1 MTEHDYEKAMKLLQ
15 AVEVELREGDP
26 EDAHCLLT
34 EAMSL
39 LNIEAGGKDY
49 DYFEMDMAKVYPVC
63 DRAKIFAGIAG
74 TKTLLPPDIERI
86 QLLGYKVAIK
96 PRELSL

>member
-1 MTEHDYEKAMKLLQ
+1 MLDDKT
-15 AVEVELREGDP
+15 V
-26 EDAHCLLT
+26 T
-34 EAMSL
+34 
-39 LNIEAGGKDY
+39 IEIKDVY
-49 DYFEMDMAKVYPVC
+49 GQAKVYPVC

-96 PRELSL
+96 PRELSV

>member
-1 MTEHDYEKAMKLLQ
+1 MLDDKT
-15 AVEVELREGDP
+15 V
-26 EDAHCLLT
+26 T
-34 EAMSL
+34 
-39 LNIEAGGKDY
+39 IEIKDVY
-49 DYFEMDMAKVYPVC
+49 VQAKVYPVC

-96 PRELSL
+96 PREWRA

>member
-1 MTEHDYEKAMKLLQ
+1 MLDDKTI
-15 AVEVELREGDP
+15 
-26 EDAHCLLT
+26 T
-34 EAMSL
+34 
-39 LNIEAGGKDY
+39 IEIKDVY
-49 DYFEMDMAKVYPVC
+49 GQAKVYPVC